1 MGTPYKMKGSPMA
14 RNFGVGSPLHQDKMK
29 ASQTKIDAKTGV
41 TTVDKNPG
49 SKTSFD
55 VKPKLVNE
63 FFKEIK
69 PQKGKFTNPI
79 ITEEEKNRKKST
91 TPANN

>member
-49 SKTSFD
+49 SKS
-55 VKPKLVNE
+55 KPGKRSKMPLNPDGSRMT
-63 FFKEIK
+63 KE
-69 PQKGKFTNPI
+69 Q
-79 ITEEEKNRKKST
+79 
-91 TPANN
+91 